1 MLPSMFLSGKTNVT
15 VQENF
20 MIIHS
25 LNMLKLQK
33 VPQVNLMMSYCH
45 SLKSLKN
52 THLNL
57 QTNFTTVHN
66 LELLQC
72 TNQTLQSNK
81 KNTRFDAITHYAC
94 EQCMWILN
102 ENSKC
107 AHFCMIIDQVRMG
120 Q

>member
-45 SLKSLKN
+45 SLKSSKN
-52 THLNL
+52 TANKFHDCT
-57 QTNFTTVHN
+57 QFRTVTMY
-66 LELLQC
+66 E
-72 TNQTLQSNK
+72 SN
-81 KNTRFDAITHYAC
+81 TAI
-94 EQCMWILN
+94 
-102 ENSKC
+102 
-107 AHFCMIIDQVRMG
+107 
-120 Q
+120 